1 MRRSYAGA
9 GTSAVAAVLSC
20 VAIVARAPVAITVI
34 LGILLF
40 ASVGYVWVKVLFER
54 RLAGLE
60 RVAVAAG
67 LALSV
72 PVIGG
77 LGLQAAGVPLHRAA
91 WVYLLAGVTLVGDAV
106 LITRRPALHAKA
118 IEKRPR
124 FRFRL
129 GWQAVTYGAAIVVAG
144 GAVALA
150 SAGAMTQ
157 HYPGFTQFWLY
168 THGNAGVAN
177 LGVDNQQGETKQY
190 RLILLRKGQPSGS
203 WDITLSNGQVW
214 RRNFA
219 VSETEV
225 TAANLYMLPDLTHP
239 YRHVSI

>member
-1 MRRSYAGA
+1 
-9 GTSAVAAVLSC
+9 
-20 VAIVARAPVAITVI
+20 
-34 LGILLF
+34 
-40 ASVGYVWVKVLFER
+40 
-54 RLAGLE
+54 
-60 RVAVAAG
+60 
-67 LALSV
+67 
-72 PVIGG
+72 
-77 LGLQAAGVPLHRAA
+77 
-91 WVYLLAGVTLVGDAV
+91 VTLVGDAV